1 MLALVTAGLPAQALK
16 SARSATA
23 LLHAPGGRLLA
34 TIAPGTEL
42 RVVETR
48 GEYSRVQL
56 RGFIDTAFVRGRR
69 DTFPNSVGGRGGTV
83 RMRAE
88 ASRNARL
95 VADLNVGMGLSSMKR
110 SGGFAAV
117 ERSGWVRSVALEG
130 ASPAVRAATR
140 EPEGGSP
147 PAQVAQAVSA
157 NQSSPGSSSLTP
169 AREVDLRGAPGG
181 PVLGSARNGVV
192 MTPLARERGWVRVQV
207 EVWVPEREVVSA
219 DPAMRLSPSAADLR
233 ADPEGSRGRTV
244 SWAVQVLALQYA
256 DPLRRDLV
264 PDEPYLLARGPGSE
278 SALLYL
284 AVPPS
289 LLATAK
295 SLPPLS
301 EVTVTARVR
310 NARSEPVGV
319 PVLDLLRIVQ

>member
-1 MLALVTAGLPAQALK
+1 MTSIASVLRALPMLALVTAGLPAQALK

-117 ERSGWVRSVALEG
+117 ERSGPGCQGCHQGTGRRIA
-130 ASPAVRAATR
+130 
-140 EPEGGSP
+140 
-147 PAQVAQAVSA
+147 
-157 NQSSPGSSSLTP
+157 PGSGRTGCFRESVVTRLLLADACEGSGP
-169 AREVDLRGAPGG
+169 AWSAWGARSG
-181 PVLGSARNGVV
+181 
-192 MTPLARERGWVRVQV
+192 
-207 EVWVPEREVVSA
+207 EREKWSGDDA
-219 DPAMRLSPSAADLR
+219 PRP
-233 ADPEGSRGRTV
+233 
-244 SWAVQVLALQYA
+244 
-256 DPLRRDLV
+256 
-264 PDEPYLLARGPGSE
+264 
-278 SALLYL
+278 
-284 AVPPS
+284 
-289 LLATAK
+289 
-295 SLPPLS
+295 
-301 EVTVTARVR
+301 
-310 NARSEPVGV
+310 
-319 PVLDLLRIVQ
+319 